1 MENIENKKMVQNCCC
16 GSANRDTGTCCPDV
30 SLSESG
36 AQRVDGIESPVTV
49 TGMNAALS
57 GTVPA
62 VDTELTFSDRL
73 GAWKVRWG
81 IGRMRYHVK
90 PGLYAVN
97 NPDSQSPV
105 LVTANYKLSFDAVRS
120 QLGGYP
126 SWILVLD
133 TKGVNVWCA
142 AGKGTFGTGELVAR
156 IDAVRLSQM
165 VSHRTLVLPQLGAS
179 GISAHEVK
187 RLSGFRVVYGPV
199 RARDIPSFLDAGM
212 KATPEMRRVRFTF
225 YDRLVL
231 IPVELVLSL
240 KYVAG
245 AALVFLLLSGLS
257 REGFSVDRAVTDG
270 IYAAMAIFAASL
282 GGTVVTPLLLPWIP
296 GRAFSLK
303 GLWVGLMLAVLISI
317 GFNGFGKGYLTIA
330 AWFLIVP
337 AIVSFLAMNFTGAT
351 TFTSLSGVK
360 KEVRLALPIQGTAA
374 ALGAVVWI
382 AGRFI

>member
-1 MENIENKKMVQNCCC
+1 MEKIKDKKMVQNCCC
-16 GSANRDTGTCCPDV
+16 GSANSATGTCCPDV

-36 AQRVDGIESPVTV
+36 AQRVDGIESPATE
-49 TGMNAALS
+49 TEMYATLS

-62 VDTELTFSDRL
+62 VDTELMFSDRL

-81 IGRMRYHVK
+81 IGRMRYRVE
-90 PGLYAVN
+90 PGLYAVG

-105 LVTANYKLSFDAVRS
+105 LVTANYKLSFDTVRS
-120 QLGGYP
+120 QLGGRQA
-126 SWILVLD
+126 WILVLE
-133 TKGVNVWCA
+133 TNGINVWCA

-156 IDAVRLSQM
+156 IGAVRLSQI

-179 GISAHEVK
+179 GVSAHEVK

-199 RARDIPSFLDAGM
+199 RAHDIPAFLDAGM
-212 KATPEMRRVRFTF
+212 KATPEMRRVRFTL
-225 YDRLVL
+225 YDRAVL
-231 IPVELVLSL
+231 IPIELVMSF

-245 AALVFLLLSGLS
+245 IALAFLLLSGLS
-257 REGFSVDRAVTDG
+257 REGFSVDRAATDG
-270 IYAAMAIFAASL
+270 MYAVMVIFAASL
-282 GGTVVTPLLLPWIP
+282 GGTVITPLLLPWIP

-303 GLWVGLMLAVLISI
+303 GLWIGLVLAALFSF
-317 GFNGFGKGYLTIA
+317 GFSRPDQEYLTTA

-337 AIVSFLAMNFTGAT
+337 AIISFLAMNYTGAT

-360 KEVRLALPIQGTAA
+360 KEVKRALPIQAATA
-374 ALGAVVWI
+374 ALGVVVWI